1 MKLSRRS
8 AVCLMTRLLLLQVC
22 RDTSAISGRDFVKEN
37 IERTTVES
45 FFLDPAGSDSLFH
58 QTLDRAFKDTSAHV
72 LSVLFSKYK
81 FLDHISAMRKYLLLG
96 QGDIIR

>member
-1 MKLSRRS
+1 MLS
-8 AVCLMTRLLLLQVC
+8 QVC

-37 IERTTVES
+37 IEKTTVES
-45 FFLDPAGSDSLFH
+45 FFSDPAGSDSLFH
-58 QTLDRAFKDTSAHV
+58 HTLDRAFKDTSAHV
-72 LSVLFSKYK
+72 LSVLFSNFK